1 MLCDENDAFG
11 DKLALYRRKESR
23 GGERLGE
30 LEEAQKALNRDICEM
45 ERRIMKIARAF
56 EKIPAVAKIQVRD
69 SEVCELERKLGQI
82 EVMVGRIME
91 ESEEIIEKHRGD
103 SEKEEA
109 IEAMEGCREEFRRL
123 LKEMQEK
130 MIGAL
135 MDIKNQIIVVQTS
148 PD

>member
-23 GGERLGE
+23 GGERLSE

-69 SEVCELERKLGQI
+69 SEVCELERKLG
-82 EVMVGRIME
+82 
-91 ESEEIIEKHRGD
+91 
-103 SEKEEA
+103 
-109 IEAMEGCREEFRRL
+109 
-123 LKEMQEK
+123 
-130 MIGAL
+130 
-135 MDIKNQIIVVQTS
+135 
-148 PD
+148 